1 MLKGLKKS
9 KPNQEVEVDRV
20 RATVNENSIK
30 SAQIEQ
36 DMKQEENVMA
46 GIEQQHAKKEQ
57 QMYEECLRLFLAGS
71 TEALVEKI
79 EALKTLEA
87 DKKIEENPA

>member
-1 MLKGLKKS
+1 MLKGIKKS

-20 RATVNENSIK
+20 RATVNESSIK

-46 GIEQQHAKKEQ
+46 GIEQQDAKKEQ
-57 QMYEECLRLFLAGS
+57 QMYEECMRLFLAGS
-71 TEALVEKI
+71 TEALIEKI

-87 DKKIEENPA
+87 DKKIHDNPA

>member
-9 KPNQEVEVDRV
+9 KAGQEVEVDRV
-20 RATVNENSIK
+20 RATVNESSIK

-36 DMKQEENVMA
+36 EMRPEENVVA
-46 GIEQQHAKKEQ
+46 DVEQQHARKEQ
-57 QMYEECLRLFLAGS
+57 QMYEECMRLFLAGS

-79 EALKTLEA
+79 DALKAFEA
-87 DKKIEENPA
+87 DKKAQENPA

>member
-1 MLKGLKKS
+1 
-9 KPNQEVEVDRV
+9 
-20 RATVNENSIK
+20 
-30 SAQIEQ
+30 
-36 DMKQEENVMA
+36 MA

>member
-1 MLKGLKKS
+1 MLKGIKKS

-20 RATVNENSIK
+20 RATVNESSIK

-36 DMKQEENVMA
+36 DMRQDENVMA
-46 GIEQQHAKKEQ
+46 VIEQQDAKKEQ
-57 QMYEECLRLFLAGS
+57 QMYEECMRLFLAGS
-71 TEALVEKI
+71 TEALIEKI

-87 DKKIEENPA
+87 DKKIQDNPA